1 MSSPIANQIETA
13 IAPVKEKKPKK
24 IVLSA
29 KLQKFMVF
37 GYAFVQQLQ
46 SANLLTEDGA
56 FDTALGLLHLF
67 GSVDEQT
74 QFYNNFLEGSAT
86 TAKLMR
92 KFIQDKNKPPKAEK
106 KPRAPRKKVVKAETE
121 TDPNAATV
129 EMIDGEKPPAK
140 TRKPRAKKTVK
151 VVNDTENNII
161 GQLVAAAQ
169 NEEEPVTVAVAEV
182 PVAPVPS
189 PAIKEKKPRKKAEP
203 KPKAEVDVT
212 ESKPKEIEKTEK
224 KETDKKEKKPRKKA
238 EPKSKDA
245 VAPTEL
251 VVTNELVNEPIVEK
265 PARVATPVLEE
276 EEDEDEIHTREFVLN
291 GVTYLIDDDNNVY
304 STNEDHDHI
313 GVYDSVSKTIK
324 SL

>member
-1 MSSPIANQIETA
+1 MSSPIENQTPIETV
-13 IAPVKEKKPKK
+13 IVKDKKPKK

-46 SANLLTEDGA
+46 AANLLTEDGA
-56 FDTALGLLHLF
+56 FESALGQLHLF
-67 GSVDEQT
+67 DSVDEQT
-74 QFYNNFLEGSAT
+74 QFYNNFLEGSAAT
-86 TAKLMR
+86 GKLMR
-92 KFIQDKNKPPKAEK
+92 KYIQDKNKPPKAEK
-106 KPRAPRKKVVKAETE
+106 KPRAPRKKVVKAETDTE
-121 TDPNAATV
+121 TDPNNASTV
-129 EMIDGEKPPAK
+129 EMVDSEKPPAK
-140 TRKPRAKKTVK
+140 TRKPRAKKSVK

-169 NEEEPVTVAVAEV
+169 NDEEPVITVEV
-182 PVAPVPS
+182 PVVEAPAP
-189 PAIKEKKPRKKAEP
+189 KEKKPRKKAEP
-203 KPKAEVDVT
+203 KPKVDAVVT
-212 ESKPKEIEKTEK
+212 ETKSKDVEAE
-224 KETDKKEKKPRKKA
+224 KKEKKPRKKA
-238 EPKSKDA
+238 EAKA
-245 VAPTEL
+245 ATATTPTEL

-265 PARVATPVLEE
+265 VATPVLENE

-313 GVYDSVSKTIK
+313 GVYDTVSKTIK